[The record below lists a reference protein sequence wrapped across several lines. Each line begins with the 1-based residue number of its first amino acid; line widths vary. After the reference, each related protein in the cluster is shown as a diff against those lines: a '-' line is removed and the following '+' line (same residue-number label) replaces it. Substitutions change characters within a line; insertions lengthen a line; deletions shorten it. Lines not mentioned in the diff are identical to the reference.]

1 MHLQAPPGSSLLVR
15 AALDL
20 VLVAHVGGGAVGMV
34 SGAAALLAPKGG
46 RLHRAAGNVF
56 FAAMLVMAGIGATV
70 APIMG
75 DRVSTF
81 AGVFALYIVVTAWA
95 TVRRR
100 EDHVGAFEI
109 GGLVVV
115 LGVVAAGLFFIWL
128 QAHSPTGMIDGT
140 PPQAAYIFAIIGS
153 IAAAGD
159 LKMILRGG
167 ISGAQ
172 RIARHLWRMC
182 FGLFIAA
189 GSFFLGQSQV
199 FPSSLR
205 HSPILMIPPF
215 AVLGALIFWML
226 RVRLTRRSNA
236 AAMATS

>member
-15 AALDL
+15 GALDL
-20 VLVAHVGGGAVGMV
+20 ILAAHIGGGAVGMV

-46 RLHRAAGNVF
+46 PLHRAAGNVF
-56 FAAMLVMAGIGATV
+56 FVAMLVMAGIGATV

-75 DRVSTF
+75 DWISTF
-81 AGVFALYIVVTAWA
+81 AGFFTLYIVVTAWA
-95 TVRRR
+95 TVRRK
-100 EDHVGAFEI
+100 DGGV
-109 GGLVVV
+109 GGLETGGLFVA
-115 LGVVAAGLFFIWL
+115 LSVVAAGLFFIWL
-128 QAHSPTGMIDGT
+128 QSRSSTGMIDGT

-167 ISGAQ
+167 ICGAQ

-199 FPSSLR
+199 FPASLR
-205 HSPILMIPPF
+205 HSPILMVPPF

-226 RVRLTRRSNA
+226 RVRLARRPNNV
-236 AAMATS
+236 AMAA